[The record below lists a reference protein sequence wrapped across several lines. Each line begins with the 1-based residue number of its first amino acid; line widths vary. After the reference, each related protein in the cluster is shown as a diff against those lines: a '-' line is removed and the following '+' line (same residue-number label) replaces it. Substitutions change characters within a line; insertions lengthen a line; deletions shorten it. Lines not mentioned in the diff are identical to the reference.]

1 MRIISA
7 ELIGWRNYE
16 HQSLDF
22 ESSPTILVGPN
33 GQGKTNFVEA
43 LIYAALGHSH
53 RSASD
58 AILVKSGALEAIIR
72 MMVQYDTRRLAVDL
86 RVEAGRVGGW
96 GECVWAAA
104 RHVPACRQNRRLRG
118 RAQQEA
124 GREQALNKGSNT
136 SRAQGL
142 LRCAGAPCRR

>member
-1 MRIISA
+1 V
-7 ELIGWRNYE
+7 L
-16 HQSLDF
+16 
-22 ESSPTILVGPN
+22 
-33 GQGKTNFVEA
+33 
-43 LIYAALGHSH
+43 
-53 RSASD
+53 
-58 AILVKSGALEAIIR
+58 
-72 MMVQYDTRRLAVDL
+72 LAVDL